1 MKFIALAVATIALMA
16 VSGFATAAKTS
27 AQTTSSRTST
37 TSSVATSVTPKAFPP
52 GGIQLGTCP
61 TGTCSYSVTLRAPH
75 SETEMIQHL
84 AAIHVSYLSLLRL
97 SDTSYTINFAPTYL
111 KTLQADSWIQSMS
124 EIKIISPGP
133 GGPSNPW

>member
-1 MKFIALAVATIALMA
+1 MKLIALAVATMALMA
-16 VSGFATAAKTS
+16 VSGLAATTKTS
-27 AQTTSSRTST
+27 TRTT
-37 TSSVATSVTPKAFPP
+37 TSSVAPSATPATFPP

-84 AAIHVSYLSLLRL
+84 AAIRVSYLSLLRL